1 MIRIALD
8 AMGGDHAPAAE
19 VEGASLALRD
29 LEGDFVI
36 QLVGRPEAI
45 EGELAKHPEI
55 DRRRIEIVAATDVVT
70 MQDKPLH
77 AVRKKPG
84 SSLMIGVGLQKAGKS
99 DAFVSAGNTG
109 ATLAASTVLLGIHE
123 GVERASVAP
132 VFPTADGMVLIVDGG
147 ANVDCSAKELVGF
160 ARLGTV
166 YARDVFGRTDPKV
179 GLLNI
184 GEEDEKGNAVTREAH
199 QLLRETPGI
208 NYVGNIEGRDILV
221 PTVRCGALDVVVC
234 DGFVGNVLLKFY
246 ESVGRLIV
254 RMVKMKA
261 PEILA
266 RGEIQA
272 VFHTLDYSEYG
283 GAPLLGVKG
292 VSIICHGSSGGPA
305 IKSAIRVALQMV
317 RSGLSRHIAEEFA
330 RREPA
335 RA

>member
-19 VEGASLALRD
+19 VEGASWALRD

-45 EGELAKHPEI
+45 EAELAKHPEI
-55 DRRRIEIVAATDVVT
+55 DRRRVEIVAATDVVT

-77 AVRKKPG
+77 AVRKKPN

-109 ATLAASTVLLGIHE
+109 ATLAASTVLLGIHD